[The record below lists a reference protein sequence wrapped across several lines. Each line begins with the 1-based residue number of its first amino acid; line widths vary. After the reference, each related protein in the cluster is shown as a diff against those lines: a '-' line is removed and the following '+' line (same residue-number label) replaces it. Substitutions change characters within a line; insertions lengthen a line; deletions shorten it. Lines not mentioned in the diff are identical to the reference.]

1 MKNLIILLFA
11 ILTSFQI
18 NAQSKVGTIDI
29 EYILSVM
36 PQLEQVNND
45 IKAYSE
51 ELENQSQVKITNYKA
66 LVKVYQEKEA
76 SYDEALK
83 KERQDEIIALEQDI
97 QKFQKNASSL
107 VQIRQNELAN
117 PLYQSIG
124 EALNI
129 VAEEGKFTQVF
140 TINNT
145 IAYLDPD
152 LDITLA
158 VIEKMGIV
166 LPTIKGED

>member
-51 ELENQSQVKITNYKA
+51 ELENQSQIKITNYNA

>member
-107 VQIRQNELAN
+107 VQIRQNELA
-117 PLYQSIG
+117 I
-124 EALNI
+124 
-129 VAEEGKFTQVF
+129 
-140 TINNT
+140 
-145 IAYLDPD
+145 
-152 LDITLA
+152 
-158 VIEKMGIV
+158 
-166 LPTIKGED
+166 

>member
-51 ELENQSQVKITNYKA
+51 ELENQSQIKITNYNA

-76 SYDEALK
+76 TYDEALK

>member
-1 MKNLIILLFA
+1 MKKIIILLFA

-51 ELENQSQVKITNYKA
+51 ELENQSQIKITNYNA

>member
-1 MKNLIILLFA
+1 MKNIIILLFA

-51 ELENQSQVKITNYKA
+51 ELENQSQIKITNYNA